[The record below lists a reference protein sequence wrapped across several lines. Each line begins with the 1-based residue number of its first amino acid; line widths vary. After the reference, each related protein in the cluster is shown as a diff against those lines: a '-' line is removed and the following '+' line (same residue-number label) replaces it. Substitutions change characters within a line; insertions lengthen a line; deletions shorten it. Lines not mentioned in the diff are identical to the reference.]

1 MLYGS
6 LFIYNT
12 ITALSFCQ
20 CNSFPFAR
28 CLYFFI
34 SKPGSIPNLT
44 MGYFPE
50 VHRGAITTLPL
61 GEHTD
66 PDIRR
71 AACAATRCMKKERIS
86 AQCHQLKEYLL
97 KNNWEKLYGVFFVS
111 LLSSAFSMFLF
122 FHSPISMSR
131 INAAVEIRKK
141 NNIKSYRY
149 TLCAFILFAY
159 IYKQE

>member
-20 CNSFPFAR
+20 CNSFPFAH
-28 CLYFFI
+28 CLYVFI

-44 MGYFPE
+44 MRYFPE

-71 AACAATRCMKKERIS
+71 AACAATGCTRNCKFCGIKKARFYRAFLQLPTGVGPVTSALPTRFPYVIIS
-86 AQCHQLKEYLL
+86 YIFLNLAYLQ
-97 KNNWEKLYGVFFVS
+97 GIS
-111 LLSSAFSMFLF
+111 LFYLFCISITFAAFSPCSTQIAHKIQL
-122 FHSPISMSR
+122 
-131 INAAVEIRKK
+131 
-141 NNIKSYRY
+141 
-149 TLCAFILFAY
+149 
-159 IYKQE
+159 